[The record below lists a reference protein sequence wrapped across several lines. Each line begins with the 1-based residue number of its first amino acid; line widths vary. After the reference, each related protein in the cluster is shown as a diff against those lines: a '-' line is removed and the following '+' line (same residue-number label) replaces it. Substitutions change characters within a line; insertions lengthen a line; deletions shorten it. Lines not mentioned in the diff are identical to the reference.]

1 MILIHAWFYF
11 FLPANAR
18 WKLPAAWENTDGST
32 NTSGPAAAPAPLPP
46 RPLPWAPPERHT

>member
-32 NTSGPAAAPAPLPP
+32 NASRLGTGSSAGPASSSPASLGSS
-46 RPLPWAPPERHT
+46 